1 MKKQLLQKM
10 LSVTLAGVMAFG
22 LTACGG
28 SSGGESAPAATETTG
43 GGVQQTKQH
52 PGKQPA
58 VKKPARRPTQA

>member
-43 GGVQQTKQH
+43 GGCSKRNSTR
-52 PGKQPA
+52 GNS
-58 VKKPARRPTQA
+58 RR

>member
-28 SSGGESAPAATETTG
+28 SSGGENAPAATETTG
-43 GGVQQTKQH
+43 GGCSKRNSTR
-52 PGKQPA
+52 GNS
-58 VKKPARRPTQA
+58 RR